1 MSKGQML
8 RTVRSKTSV
17 VWGAKEFSVMA
28 DEESLHGA
36 RMAWWRE
43 RTKGSPQLPQV
54 EKKVRKGDTSSKF
67 LGQVPKERFLLESK
81 NVRAL

>member
-1 MSKGQML
+1 ML
-8 RTVRSKTSV
+8 RTGRSKTSV

-36 RMAWWRE
+36 VVMAWWRE

-54 EKKVRKGDTSSKF
+54 EKKVRKGDNSSKF
-67 LGQVPKERFLLESK
+67 LGQVPKERFRNR
-81 NVRAL
+81 NVRAPSSGL